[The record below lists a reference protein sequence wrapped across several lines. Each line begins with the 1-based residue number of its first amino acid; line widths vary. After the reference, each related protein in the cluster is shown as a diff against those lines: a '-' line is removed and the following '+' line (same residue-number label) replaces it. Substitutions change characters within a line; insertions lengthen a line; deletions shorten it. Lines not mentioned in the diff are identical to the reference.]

1 MWASL
6 SLCNNGFPWP
16 PQKSWRL
23 IGVDGKWLY
32 IKEICLRL
40 RGEPGEK
47 VSMKTGLYHPE
58 EFKDNCG
65 FGLIAHMTGEP
76 SHHLLQTAMQ
86 ALTCMTHR
94 GGINADGKTGDGCG
108 LLMQKPD
115 QFLRAVAQEHFAV
128 ELPKQYAVGMVF
140 FNQDPVKAEAARA
153 NMDREILA
161 AGLKLVGWRKVPID
175 TSVLGRL
182 ALERLPQIEQVFIG
196 GEGLS
201 DQEFAIKLF
210 SARRRSSVANAHD
223 SDHYICSFSHK
234 TIIYKGLMMPRDL
247 AAFYPDLG
255 DERLQTA
262 ICVFHQR
269 FSTNTLP
276 KWPLAQPFRFL
287 AHNGEINTITGN
299 RNWAMARRT
308 KFANDQIP
316 DLEELGPLVNRVGSD
331 SSSMDNML
339 ELMVTGGI
347 DLFRGVRMLVP
358 PAWQNVE
365 TMDADLRAFYEYNSM
380 HMEPWDGPAGIVMT
394 EGRHA
399 VCLLDRNGLRPAR
412 WVTTT
417 NGYITIAS
425 EIGVWGYQPEEVLAK
440 GRVGPGQIL
449 AVDTETGQILDTDA
463 IDNRLKSRHPYKRWL
478 RQHATRIQATL
489 TDDQGAASYD
499 ADQLKQYM
507 KMFQVTFEERDQ
519 VLRPLGE
526 QGQEA
531 VGSMGDDTPMAV
543 LSQRVRSPYDF
554 FRQQF
559 AQVTNPPIDPLREAI
574 VMSLE
579 ICLGAERNIFQESP
593 EHASRVILS
602 SPVISP
608 AKWRSL
614 MNLEREGFDRQLI
627 DLNYEQGVGLEAAI
641 RNIAD
646 QAEEAVRAGKT
657 QLVLSDRYIA
667 PGKLPVH
674 ASLAVGAVHHRLTE
688 QGLRCDSNILVET
701 ATARD
706 PHHFAV
712 LLGFGASAVYPY
724 LAYEVLADL
733 IRTGEV
739 LGDLDEVFK
748 YYRKGISKGLLK
760 ILSKMGISTIA
771 SYRGA
776 QLFEAIGLAEEVVG
790 LSFKGV
796 SSRIKGARFVDL
808 ESDQKLL
815 AAEAWSARKPIQQG
829 GLLKFV
835 HGGEYHAYNPD
846 VVNTLQAAVQQ
857 GDYAKFK
864 EYTTLVDQRPV
875 SMIRDLLKVKVADQ
889 PLALE
894 QIEPLEAILKRFDS
908 AGISLGALSPEAH
921 EALAEAM
928 NRLGARSNSG
938 EGGEDPSRYGTI
950 KSSKIKQVATGRFG
964 VTPEYLVN
972 AEVLQIKVAQGAK
985 PGEGGQLPGGKV
997 NGLIAKLRYA
1007 VPGVTLISP
1016 PPHHDIYS
1024 IEDLAQLIY
1033 DLKQVNPQALVSV
1046 KLVAEAGVGT
1056 IAAGVAKAYADLITI
1071 SGYDGG
1077 TGASPLTSIK
1087 YAGAPWELGLAET
1100 HQTLRGNDLRGK
1112 VRVQTDGGLKT
1123 GLDVIKAAILG
1134 AESFG
1139 FGTAPMIALG
1149 CKYLRICHLNNCA
1162 TGVAT
1167 QNDKLRKDHY
1177 IGTVDMVINF
1187 FTFVAEETR
1196 EWLAKLGVRSLGELI
1211 GRTDLLEMLPGD
1223 TERQQYLDLS
1233 PLLGSSHIPADK
1245 PQFCEVDKNPPFD
1258 KGELAEKMVDMALPA
1273 IRDQAGGEFNLDICN
1288 CDRSIGAR
1296 ISGEIAKL
1304 YGNQGMA
1311 ANPITFRFKGT
1322 AGQSFGVWN
1331 AGGLN
1336 LHLQGDANDYVGKGM
1351 TGGKVT
1357 IVPPAGSPFETQHS
1371 AIVGN
1376 TCLYGATGGKLF
1388 AAGTAGERFAVR
1400 NSGAHAVVEG
1410 TGDHCCEYMT
1420 GGFVCV
1426 LGKTGYNFG
1435 SGMTGGFAYVLD
1447 MDNSFVDKLNHELVE
1462 IQRISG
1468 EAMEAYRSHLARV
1481 LGEYVEETGSE
1492 WGRELSENLDDYVR
1506 RFWLVKPKAANLK
1519 QLLSST
1525 RANPQ

>member
-1 MWASL
+1 
-6 SLCNNGFPWP
+6 
-16 PQKSWRL
+16 
-23 IGVDGKWLY
+23 
-32 IKEICLRL
+32 
-40 RGEPGEK
+40 
-47 VSMKTGLYHPE
+47 
-58 EFKDNCG
+58 
-65 FGLIAHMTGEP
+65 
-76 SHHLLQTAMQ
+76 
-86 ALTCMTHR
+86 
-94 GGINADGKTGDGCG
+94 
-108 LLMQKPD
+108 
-115 QFLRAVAQEHFAV
+115 
-128 ELPKQYAVGMVF
+128 
-140 FNQDPVKAEAARA
+140 
-153 NMDREILA
+153 
-161 AGLKLVGWRKVPID
+161 
-175 TSVLGRL
+175 
-182 ALERLPQIEQVFIG
+182 
-196 GEGLS
+196 
-201 DQEFAIKLF
+201 
-210 SARRRSSVANAHD
+210 
-223 SDHYICSFSHK
+223 
-234 TIIYKGLMMPRDL
+234 
-247 AAFYPDLG
+247 
-255 DERLQTA
+255 
-262 ICVFHQR
+262 
-269 FSTNTLP
+269 NTLP

-308 KFANDQIP
+308 KFANDLIP

-489 TDDQGAASYD
+489 TDDQGVASYD

-614 MNLEREGFDRQLI
+614 MSLEREGFDRQLI
-627 DLNYEQGVGLEAAI
+627 DLNYEEGVGLEAAI

-796 SSRIKGARFVDL
+796 SSRIKGARFEDL

-864 EYTTLVDQRPV
+864 EYTTLVDTRPV

-889 PLALE
+889 PLPLE

-950 KSSKIKQVATGRFG
+950 RSSKIKQVATGRFG

-1211 GRTDLLEMLPGD
+1211 GRTDLLDVLPGD

-1258 KGELAEKMVDMALPA
+1258 QGELAEKMVEMAMPA

-1296 ISGEIAKL
+1296 VSGEIARL
-1304 YGNQGMA
+1304 HGNQGMA
-1311 ANPITFRFKGT
+1311 AAPITFRFKGT

-1336 LHLQGDANDYVGKGM
+1336 LHLEGDANDYVGKGM
-1351 TGGKVT
+1351 TGGKLT

-1481 LGEYVEETGSE
+1481 LAEYVEETGSE